1 MYSSP
6 RSHAPYRSASISSPT
21 AGNPHRSLSLAH
33 APAAVAKPTTARK
46 HRATAPQ
53 EIGDSTAQSL
63 LTRMVTADQKGDRR
77 YNRIAGALKF
87 ISAEMQSLSSAIQ
100 DLKEQFSA
108 VRAASVMTSV
118 DDMVMFPL
126 RTEAEVEAY
135 VERDPNMRQLME
147 R

>member
-1 MYSSP
+1 
-6 RSHAPYRSASISSPT
+6 
-21 AGNPHRSLSLAH
+21 
-33 APAAVAKPTTARK
+33 
-46 HRATAPQ
+46 
-53 EIGDSTAQSL
+53 
-63 LTRMVTADQKGDRR
+63 MVTADQKGDRR